1 MYDCI
6 LKMNLGLYLVFV
18 GNFEDAKLSFNE
30 AIDISKKM
38 NEFKNKFGDFSSL
51 INVSV
56 PEANNKYYD
65 NSIELFA
72 KHVRI

>member
-1 MYDCI
+1 MDVDKI
-6 LKMNLGLYLVFV
+6 FNMFNGDNLKPTKEELNSL
-18 GNFEDAKLSFNE
+18 
-30 AIDISKKM
+30 KKM

-56 PEANNKYYD
+56 PKANNKYYD

>member
-1 MYDCI
+1 M
-6 LKMNLGLYLVFV
+6 
-18 GNFEDAKLSFNE
+18 S
-30 AIDISKKM
+30 
-38 NEFKNKFGDFSSL
+38 EFKNKFGDFSSL